1 MTDSSI
7 LDNSLQPLGLE
18 LEILSS
24 PRRWFALAA
33 LLGATFIGTVNNNIV
48 NVAIPD
54 IADDLAVS
62 LNSAVWV
69 VAGFALALAV
79 MMPLAGRLG
88 DLYGQRR
95 IFLIGIGTF
104 ALSSILLALAPNLP
118 SAILGRV
125 LQGASGAPVLPCVMS
140 TITRIFPKSH
150 RGRAIG
156 LWAAVNSGALAI
168 APALGGWIVGSVGWR
183 AIFWL
188 SGPLILGVGIA
199 VAILV
204 PPDTPR
210 ARGSLDLRGV
220 VLFVSFISSLV
231 ASVSLLEHLRLS
243 NLLIWVSVLLCGLAF
258 ILLRRHLSSVRDP
271 FIDPLMVSNTSFII
285 NTLIASMQMVVL
297 FGVTFAV
304 PVFLVSGL
312 GRATSFAGIITAT
325 LAASMLIGSV
335 VSGRLAERIGFP
347 DLSLIGGIVIVL
359 GTALV
364 MTRVTTTSWLV
375 SGLCLCGL
383 GISLIHAPSTVA
395 ITFAVSQSETGAAMG
410 IFNMARFIFGGI
422 GATLTAAIFQTG
434 TRNWG
439 IGGIP
444 TVSAFRLAFVI
455 PMAGAVMIILLSFV
469 ARHIA
474 TRKFALQKSTI

>member
-7 LDNSLQPLGLE
+7 SDNSVQSFGSE
-18 LEILSS
+18 LEVLPS

-54 IADDLAVS
+54 IAEDLAVS

-69 VAGFALALAV
+69 VAGFALALAT

-88 DLYGQRR
+88 DLYGARR
-95 IFLIGIGTF
+95 IFLVGIGTF
-104 ALSSILLALAPNLP
+104 AVSSILLALAPNLP
-118 SAILGRV
+118 CAILGRV

-150 RGRAIG
+150 RGRAVG

-168 APALGGWIVGSVGWR
+168 APALGGWIVDTAGWR
-183 AIFWL
+183 AIFWI
-188 SGPLILGVGIA
+188 SGPLILGVGVA

-204 PPDTPR
+204 PPDIPR
-210 ARGSLDLRGV
+210 VKGSFDLRGV

-243 NLLIWVSVLLCGLAF
+243 HPLIWLAVLTCGLVF
-258 ILLRRHLSSVRDP
+258 VFLRRHLSSVRDP
-271 FIDPLMVSNTSFII
+271 FIDPRMVSNSAFII

-312 GRATSFAGIITAT
+312 GRATSFTGIITAT
-325 LAASMLIGSV
+325 LAVSMLMGSV

-347 DLSLIGGIVIVL
+347 YLALFGGTIILL
-359 GTALV
+359 GTILV
-364 MTRVTTTSWLV
+364 MTRVVATPWLV
-375 SGLCLCGL
+375 AGLCLCGF

-395 ITFAVSQSETGAAMG
+395 VTFAVAQSETGAAMG

-422 GATLTAAIFQTG
+422 GATVTAAIFQTG
-434 TRNWG
+434 TRLWG
-439 IGGIP
+439 IEGTP
-444 TVSAFRLAFVI
+444 TVGAFRLAFVI
-455 PMAGAVMIILLSFV
+455 PTAGAVMIILLSFV
-469 ARHIA
+469 ARQLA
-474 TRKFALQKSTI
+474 TNRLALQKSTI